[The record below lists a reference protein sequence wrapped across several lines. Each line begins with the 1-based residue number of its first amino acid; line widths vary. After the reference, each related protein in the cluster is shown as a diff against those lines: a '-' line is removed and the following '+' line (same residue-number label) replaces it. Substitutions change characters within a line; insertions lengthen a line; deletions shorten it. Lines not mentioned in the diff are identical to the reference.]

1 MFRIF
6 CTSAVYSSTS
16 RVLILTALT
25 WGYNQQVITWRSM
38 QFFTRTTGLH
48 LRFSLPLPWNKNDSN
63 NSPCPPHGPKG
74 QACPMGFQGVG
85 AVEGE
90 WWQVNWTI
98 CPHYSFLLGDKET
111 TAFHSDYSFFLA
123 GIWREWVQVH
133 EWHPRGRRKKTFHP
147 FVLITSVSLFLE
159 LYFSHSMPAIH
170 ISVIWEYMC
179 LKYPSLYSNHC
190 YW

>member
-74 QACPMGFQGVG
+74 QACPMGFQEVG
-85 AVEGE
+85 AEEGA
-90 WWQVNWTI
+90 WWQVDWTMR
-98 CPHYSFLLGDKET
+98 PHDSFLLGDKET
-111 TAFHSDYSFFLA
+111 TAFHGDYSFCGRHLKGTGA
-123 GIWREWVQVH
+123 STWMAPKRE
-133 EWHPRGRRKKTFHP
+133 KKEDLSPICTHHICLP
-147 FVLITSVSLFLE
+147 FPWPLLFP
-159 LYFSHSMPAIH
+159 FK
-170 ISVIWEYMC
+170 C
-179 LKYPSLYSNHC
+179 LPHRYQ
-190 YW
+190 